1 MRWLSFL
8 RFKFVLLLLIV
19 GHSGWVRADVG
30 ERPKV
35 GSQVIVMT
43 IKGPISKKTVDFV
56 SGSVVKV
63 HGDPIPAGLIVLL
76 DSSGGD
82 GVAAMKIGRM
92 LRAARAHIFVT
103 GHCSSACTFILA
115 SGVVRGAP
123 AYTVGVHRGRI
134 TVTDGQGKILS
145 EIDAKENPKAAAAL
159 MKFEREAQAYFAEM
173 GMSPKLFE
181 TMQSHER
188 KGVFRLNHNEIA
200 KFRLSGFE
208 PQYFAQRAR
217 FYEAQTG
224 VYRMD
229 GEELRRRT
237 AKVASRCGEFQSDR
251 KGFTGCYLEVLRD
264 KYLN

>member
-1 MRWLSFL
+1 MR
-8 RFKFVLLLLIV
+8 RFCFKLLLVCIFFSLPGFVL
-19 GHSGWVRADVG
+19 ADVG

-35 GSQVIVMT
+35 GSQVTVMT
-43 IKGPISKKTVDFV
+43 IKGPISKKTVEFV
-56 SGSVVKV
+56 QASVGKG
-63 HGDPIPAGLIVLL
+63 HGDPLPGGFIVLL

-134 TVTDGQGKILS
+134 TMTDGAGKILS

-159 MKFEREAQAYFAEM
+159 REFERAAKAYFAEM
-173 GMSPKLFE
+173 GMSPQLFE

-188 KGVFRLNHNEIA
+188 KGVFRLSHSEIA
-200 KFRLSGFE
+200 KFGLAGFE
-208 PQYFAQRAR
+208 PQYFAQRTR
-217 FYEAQTG
+217 FFEAQTG

-229 GEELRRRT
+229 GQELRRRT

-251 KGFTGCYLEVLRD
+251 KAFTSCYLEVLRD

>member
-1 MRWLSFL
+1 MFQFFLLFVFLS
-8 RFKFVLLLLIV
+8 
-19 GHSGWVRADVG
+19 HSGFLLADVG
-30 ERPKV
+30 ERPNA
-35 GSQVIVMT
+35 GSQVTVMT
-43 IKGPISKKTVDFV
+43 IKGPISNKTVGFV
-56 SGSVVKV
+56 QTSLEKV

-82 GVAAMKIGRM
+82 GIAAMKIGRM
-92 LRAARAHIFVT
+92 LRPARAHIFVT

-134 TVTDGQGKILS
+134 TKTDGAGKILS
-145 EIDAKENPKAAAAL
+145 EVDLTENPKAAAAL
-159 MKFEREAQAYFAEM
+159 KKFERDAKAYFAEM
-173 GMSPKLFE
+173 GMSALLFE

-188 KGVFRLNHNEIA
+188 KGVFRLSHAEIA
-200 KFRLSGFE
+200 KFGLSGFD
-208 PQYFAQRAR
+208 PQYFAQRSQ
-217 FYEAQTG
+217 FYEAQKG

-229 GEELRRRT
+229 GQELRRRT